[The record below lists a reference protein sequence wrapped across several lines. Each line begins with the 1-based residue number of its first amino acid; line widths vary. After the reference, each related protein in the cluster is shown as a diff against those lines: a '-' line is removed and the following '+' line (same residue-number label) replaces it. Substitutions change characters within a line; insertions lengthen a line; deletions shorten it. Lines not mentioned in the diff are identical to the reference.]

1 VKLLVLA
8 AAFAGALLA
17 VGGVGYAWGDHG
29 GCHGDRHHGC
39 GTETGIEW
47 VNPTTIQAAGK
58 GLHCTVAPTSSVLT
72 TSGGPMFPG
81 TLCFLNAT
89 LENVG
94 EQSVELVPHISAHL
108 PSGCSAFTY
117 SDNLLS
123 ASPEVQLRAGHSFAY
138 HAQFGLSASAGNGC
152 EGAVGQFQVTIS
164 TSGSPSCDGFPN
176 AASSLA
182 EGRCCG

>member
-1 VKLLVLA
+1 VKLLVVV

-17 VGGVGYAWGDHG
+17 VGGVGFAWGDHG
-29 GCHGDRHHGC
+29 GCDGDRGHHC
-39 GTETGIEW
+39 ESDTGIEW
-47 VNPTTIQAAGK
+47 VSPTAIHAAGT
-58 GLHCTVAPTSSVLT
+58 GVHCTVAPTSSTLT
-72 TSGGPMFPG
+72 ASGGPMFPG

-94 EQSVELVPHISAHL
+94 EQSVKLVPHITAHL
-108 PSGCSAFTY
+108 PSGCTAFSY

-123 ASPEVQLRAGHSFAY
+123 ASPDVELRAGHTFAY
-138 HAQFGLSASAGNGC
+138 HAQFGLSASAGNAC

-164 TSGSPSCDGFPN
+164 TSGTPSCDGFPH
-176 AASSLA
+176 AASTLA